1 MGDRLSNI
9 FDMDPMDS
17 YDNYDITEEAPA
29 EVEVTK
35 LNEVVDGEQ
44 LDPAIVEAE
53 KDFARVRD
61 IMQGLLTTS
70 EKVLRTAELV
80 ATSSQNSKDIE
91 AYFKGA
97 DSMTKTAKELLVIH
111 KDLLSIKPPP
121 IPEAPAQTAEVIN
134 NNNIIFQG
142 STGDF
147 ITMLKQGLLE
157 NKTPQEE

>member
-1 MGDRLSNI
+1 MISKYI
-9 FDMDPMDS
+9 
-17 YDNYDITEEAPA
+17 Y
-29 EVEVTK
+29 
-35 LNEVVDGEQ
+35 
-44 LDPAIVEAE
+44 
-53 KDFARVRD
+53 
-61 IMQGLLTTS
+61 
-70 EKVLRTAELV
+70 RTI
-80 ATSSQNSKDIE
+80 SQNDHQNSKDIE

-121 IPEAPAQTAEVIN
+121 IPDAPTQTAEVIN